1 LSRRKYIP
9 SASILPGNAEI
20 ELTDGVNTST
30 TAGITISGA
39 TRGRRSL
46 GRGIGNRITRA
57 RATALEGVV
66 EANPVTDF
74 VSDSLSEV
82 VVGGRASGE
91 RGIED
96 N

>member
-9 SASILPGNAEI
+9 SASVSLGDAEI
-20 ELTDGVNTST
+20 ELTNGVNTSAA
-30 TAGITISGA
+30 AGITTSGA
-39 TRGRRSL
+39 TRGSRSF
-46 GRGIGNRITRA
+46 GRSIGNRITRT

-74 VSDSLSEV
+74 VSDSLSEI

-91 RGIED
+91 RGVED